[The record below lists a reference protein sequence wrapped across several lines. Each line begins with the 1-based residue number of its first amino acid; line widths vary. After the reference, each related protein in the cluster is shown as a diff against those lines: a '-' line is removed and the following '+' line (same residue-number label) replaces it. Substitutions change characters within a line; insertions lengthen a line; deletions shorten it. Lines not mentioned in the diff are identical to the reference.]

1 MFAKLSLLTI
11 MYTLFGVVLIFI
23 LILLCS
29 SPNCSLIEEEFRI
42 HRNGDG
48 RRPGRGGGRRP
59 GRGRGRWRRPGLF
72 WPWRYPIRY
81 NSPWLYSYP
90 VYNYT
95 YTQPTIPVEKYT
107 VRIGPKTEEHPF
119 KDEGSDVGYMI
130 TKGQSIS
137 CGTSGARLSLQYGR
151 TYEFDI
157 FTDKDC
163 LTGVDR
169 FQPFFFTTD
178 RHGGST
184 SGNLFNVKPTI
195 NGTLKITITRD
206 LPSQFFYQSAISK
219 DVGGYVF
226 LYD

>member
-1 MFAKLSLLTI
+1 
-11 MYTLFGVVLIFI
+11 MYALFGVILLFI
-23 LILLCS
+23 LVLLCGS
-29 SPNCSLIEEEFRI
+29 ANCSLIEEEFRI
-42 HRNGDG
+42 HRNG
-48 RRPGRGGGRRP
+48 
-59 GRGRGRWRRPGLF
+59 GRGRRRPWRRPGMF

-81 NSPWLYSYP
+81 SSPWLYNYP
-90 VYNYT
+90 VYNYV
-95 YTQPTIPVEKYT
+95 YTEPVEKYT
-107 VRIGPKTEEHPF
+107 VRIGSKTDEHPF
-119 KDEGSDVGYMI
+119 KGEGSDLGYMI

-137 CGTSGARLSLQYGR
+137 CGTSGARLSLQYGK

-184 SGNLFNVKPTI
+184 TGKLFNASPTA

-206 LPSQFFYQSAISK
+206 LPNQFFYQSAISK